1 MTWKEFAS
9 LLSGLGEGTPL
20 ARTVAIRLEKDQERI
35 NDFSSAQYRIWSKW
49 RNKAAQRVPEAD
61 RNAAAE
67 YFKQMF
73 MKMAQ

>member
-1 MTWKEFAS
+1 MKWAEFAS
-9 LLSGLGEGTPL
+9 LLGGLSENTVL
-20 ARTVAIRLEKDQERI
+20 ARTVAIRLENDPERI
-35 NDFSSAQYRIWSKW
+35 KNFSSAQYKIWSQW

-67 YFKQMF
+67 YFKKMF